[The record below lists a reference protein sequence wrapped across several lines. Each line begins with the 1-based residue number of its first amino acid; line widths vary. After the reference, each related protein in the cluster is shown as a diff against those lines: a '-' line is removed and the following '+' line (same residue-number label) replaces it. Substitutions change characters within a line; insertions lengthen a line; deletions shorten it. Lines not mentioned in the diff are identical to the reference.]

1 MRKPIDPRAN
11 YISYGNITIAFGPL
25 NRGAC
30 VSEFGDNDS
39 CTVNVYHLPNMR
51 YVPCNRAGYALES
64 MVLHYINA
72 GLPIGQPEPTLE
84 QYDLLNAGVPI
95 EQVFSI

>member
-11 YISYGNITIAFGPL
+11 YLSYGNITVAYGPL
-25 NRGAC
+25 
-30 VSEFGDNDS
+30 VTTSELSFDNKAH
-39 CTVNVYHLPNMR
+39 TTENVYHLPDNKH
-51 YVPCNRAGYALES
+51 VKSNRAGYALES

-72 GLPIGQPEPTLE
+72 GLPLGQPEPTQE

-95 EQVFSI
+95 EKVFNI